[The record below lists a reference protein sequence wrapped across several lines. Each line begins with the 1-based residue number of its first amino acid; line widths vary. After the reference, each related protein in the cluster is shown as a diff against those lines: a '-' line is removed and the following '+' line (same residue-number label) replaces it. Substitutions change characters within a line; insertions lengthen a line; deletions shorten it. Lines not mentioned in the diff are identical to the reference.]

1 MYYTPTKIDY
11 KGMKFL
17 IMSAPVDTLMHEVV
31 KVKFKNIYLIKIGF
45 KEKRSHKNSSNL
57 RKNL

>member
-17 IMSAPVDTLMHEVV
+17 IMSAPVDSLMDDVI
-31 KVKFKNIYLIKIGF
+31 KV
-45 KEKRSHKNSSNL
+45 
-57 RKNL
+57 

>member
-1 MYYTPTKIDY
+1 MYYTPTKIEY

-31 KVKFKNIYLIKIGF
+31 KVKFFKIHLIKIGF
-45 KEKRSHKNSSNL
+45 KEKRGH
-57 RKNL
+57 

>member
-11 KGMKFL
+11 EGMKFL

-31 KVKFKNIYLIKIGF
+31 RVIFLEICLITLGL
-45 KEKRSHKNSSNL
+45 KEKWGDNDSENL

>member
-11 KGMKFL
+11 EGMKFL

-31 KVKFKNIYLIKIGF
+31 RVIFLEICLTTLGL
-45 KEKRSHKNSSNL
+45 KEKWGDNDSENL